1 MFKFDAAFR
10 AEFRE
15 GWFVLLIAF
24 VTFLFGFSMPAYAL
38 PFIFPEVIEHFGWTR
53 EQATLLASSKYAVG
67 AICALLVGRF
77 VDVTGAWLSL
87 IVTVSMG
94 GLALLSFLWID
105 SLAAY
110 YSLGILLG
118 FGAGGTMIAQQVL
131 ISRAFHHSQATAMG
145 VALMGSVVGSV
156 VLPFAIGAAMD
167 SFGWRAGIALM
178 SSGIWLVAVPL
189 LLYGLVSPA
198 MAYGRRPAKVP
209 AEIEAPESARD
220 GTFRKIMAEPRFWA
234 VGAALFLVS
243 LVDQAFTQHQVL
255 IYDDAGIDRR
265 WTAIGVSAI
274 GVFGIITRL
283 IVGNILDATSSR
295 GLAILWWVLS
305 ISILMAF
312 WIASPLIFMAYIVFR
327 AAGHSAVLLDALTLT
342 KHVWGPSKSLGMML
356 GAYGAMSSAGFALGP
371 WLMGRMHD
379 MSGSYGSAF
388 MLFATI
394 PVIASLLIWWVEP
407 VFWKQLKA
415 EAAGKKLS
423 QATAKFEAT
432 PPLAKA

>member
-1 MFKFDAAFR
+1 
-10 AEFRE
+10 
-15 GWFVLLIAF
+15 
-24 VTFLFGFSMPAYAL
+24 
-38 PFIFPEVIEHFGWTR
+38 
-53 EQATLLASSKYAVG
+53 
-67 AICALLVGRF
+67 
-77 VDVTGAWLSL
+77 
-87 IVTVSMG
+87 
-94 GLALLSFLWID
+94 
-105 SLAAY
+105 
-110 YSLGILLG
+110 
-118 FGAGGTMIAQQVL
+118 
-131 ISRAFHHSQATAMG
+131 
-145 VALMGSVVGSV
+145 
-156 VLPFAIGAAMD
+156 
-167 SFGWRAGIALM
+167 M